1 MDTQTIDQEYEK
13 LQTEFADVANTV
25 KALADKLQAAA
36 TAGDANAKGW
46 LDDLELV
53 AKDIDEEQTQ
63 AKVLLLAIHRFIAA
77 AAQAPAQPA
86 SDQVESADNQ
96 PLFAPGHTPQEAPQQ
111 QAPAYAGRGGMFGGG
126 MMGGGMMMGGPFGGY
141 MGGGF
146 AQAMEMGA
154 GMGLMSGLVG
164 SIFRR

>member
-1 MDTQTIDQEYEK
+1 
-13 LQTEFADVANTV
+13 
-25 KALADKLQAAA
+25 
-36 TAGDANAKGW
+36 
-46 LDDLELV
+46 V

-63 AKVLLLAIHRFIAA
+63 AKVLLLVIHRFIAA
-77 AAQAPAQPA
+77 AAQTQSQPAQDPGN
-86 SDQVESADNQ
+86 VESTDNQ
-96 PLFAPGHTPQEAPQQ
+96 PLYAAGHAPQQ
-111 QAPAYAGRGGMFGGG
+111 QPQQAPQQGYGGRGMFGGG